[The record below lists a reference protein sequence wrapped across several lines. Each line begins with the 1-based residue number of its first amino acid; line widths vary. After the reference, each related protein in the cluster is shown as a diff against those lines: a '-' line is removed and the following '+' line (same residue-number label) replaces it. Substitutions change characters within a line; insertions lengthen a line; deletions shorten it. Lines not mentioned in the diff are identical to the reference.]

1 MSALVHLEVD
11 RGIATITLDSP
22 DNRNALSATLVDQ
35 LAAHLAT
42 AASDDTVR
50 GIVLTATG
58 SVFCAGADLKNPPG
72 SGAGGAGATLPDI
85 LTAVLECPKVVVA
98 RLNGHV
104 RAGGTGLV
112 AACDVVVAPD
122 DITFAFTEV
131 RIGVA
136 PAVISVVCRRVMD
149 RRSLHRYLL
158 IGETFDAAAAAEAGL
173 VTTVCARDDLD
184 ATIAS
189 IADGIRATAPNAV
202 ARTKALLGE
211 LEALDLAD
219 AFTHTA
225 AVSAELFA
233 SDEGREGIASF
244 REKRPPAWVA
254 ALAPSDG
261 DDGDDGET
269 PAVAAETGNATP
281 TAADDVGGGASD
293 EESRR

>member
-1 MSALVHLEVD
+1 MSSLVHLDVD

-22 DNRNALSATLVDQ
+22 GNRNALSATLVDE

-42 AASDDTVR
+42 ATADSAVR
-50 GIVLTATG
+50 GIVLTGTG

-72 SGAGGAGATLPDI
+72 SGPSGGATLPDI
-85 LTAVLECPKVVVA
+85 LTAILECPKVVVA

-112 AACDVVVAPD
+112 AACDVVVAPA

-136 PAVISVVCRRVMD
+136 PAVISVLCRRVMD

-158 IGETFDAAAAAEAGL
+158 IGETFDARAAADAGL
-173 VTTVCARDDLD
+173 ASVVCDRDDLD
-184 ATIAS
+184 ATVGDLV
-189 IADGIRATAPNAV
+189 DGIRATAPNAV

-211 LEALDLAD
+211 LETLDLD
-219 AFTHTA
+219 EAFAHSA
-225 AVSAELFA
+225 VVSAELFA

-254 ALAPSDG
+254 DLDAGPDPTGA
-261 DDGDDGET
+261 DDGRQDQ
-269 PAVAAETGNATP
+269 P
-281 TAADDVGGGASD
+281 
-293 EESRR
+293 

>member
-1 MSALVHLEVD
+1 MNPLVHLEVD

-22 DNRNALSATLVDQ
+22 DNRNALSAALVDQ
-35 LAAHLAT
+35 LAGHLAT
-42 AASDDTVR
+42 ASADPGVR

-72 SGAGGAGATLPDI
+72 SGVGDGATLPDI
-85 LTAVLECPKVVVA
+85 LTSILECPKVVVA

-112 AACDVVVAPD
+112 AACDVVVAPA

-158 IGETFDAAAAAEAGL
+158 IGETFDAAAAAAAGL
-173 VTTVCARDDLD
+173 VTTVCHRDELESTVV
-184 ATIAS
+184 AIV
-189 IADGIRATAPNAV
+189 DGIRDTAPNAV

-211 LEALDLAD
+211 LETLGLAD
-219 AFTHTA
+219 AFAHTA
-225 AVSAELFA
+225 VVSAELFA

-254 ALAPSDG
+254 ALAT
-261 DDGDDGET
+261 DDAADAAEET
-269 PAVAAETGNATP
+269 SGAAAETGAATE
-281 TAADDVGGGASD
+281 ASRGGAPG
-293 EESRR
+293 EGGRR

>member
-1 MSALVHLEVD
+1 MTAAVDDATRPLVHLDVD

-22 DNRNALSATLVDQ
+22 SNRNALSAALVDQ
-35 LAAHLAT
+35 LASHLTTAT
-42 AASDDTVR
+42 ADPTVR
-50 GIVLTATG
+50 GIVLAATG
-58 SVFCAGADLKNPPG
+58 PVFCAGADLKNPPG
-72 SGAGGAGATLPDI
+72 SGPGSGATLPDI
-85 LTAVLECPKVVVA
+85 LTAILECPKVVVA
-98 RLNGHV
+98 RLDGHV

-112 AACDVVVAPD
+112 AACDVVVASD
-122 DITFAFTEV
+122 DVTFAFTEV

-173 VTTVCARDDLD
+173 VTTVCDRGDLD
-184 ATIAS
+184 ATLGA

-211 LEALDLAD
+211 LETLGLPE
-219 AFTHTA
+219 AFGHA
-225 AVSAELFA
+225 AVVSAELFA

-254 ALAPSDG
+254 ALDG
-261 DDGDDGET
+261 GPADGAE
-269 PAVAAETGNATP
+269 AA
-281 TAADDVGGGASD
+281 
-293 EESRR
+293 R

>member
-35 LAAHLAT
+35 LAGHLA
-42 AASDDTVR
+42 AAARDDTVR

-72 SGAGGAGATLPDI
+72 SGAGGGGATLPDI
-85 LTAVLECPKVVVA
+85 LTSILECPKVVVA

-131 RIGVA
+131 RIGVS

-173 VTTVCARDDLD
+173 VTIVCHRDELD
-184 ATIAS
+184 AAVAS
-189 IADGIRATAPNAV
+189 VADGVRATAPNAV

-219 AFTHTA
+219 AFAHA
-225 AVSAELFA
+225 AVVSAELFG

-254 ALAPSDG
+254 ALAPAEG
-261 DDGDDGET
+261 DDGQTGG
-269 PAVAAETGNATP
+269 VAAETGTATG
-281 TAADDVGGGASD
+281 TAADTAGGGASG
-293 EESRR
+293 EETQR

>member
-1 MSALVHLEVD
+1 MNPLVHLGVD

-22 DNRNALSATLVDQ
+22 DNRNALSAALVDQ

-42 AASDDTVR
+42 AAADPAVR

-72 SGAGGAGATLPDI
+72 SGTGSGATLPDI
-85 LTAVLECPKVVVA
+85 LTSILECPKVVVA

-122 DITFAFTEV
+122 DVTFAFTEV

-136 PAVISVVCRRVMD
+136 PAVIAVVCRRVMD

-158 IGETFDAAAAAEAGL
+158 IGETFDACAAADAGL
-173 VTTVCARDDLD
+173 VTTLCDRADLD
-184 ATIAS
+184 ITVDA

-211 LEALDLAD
+211 LETLDIAD
-219 AFTHTA
+219 AFAHTA
-225 AVSAELFA
+225 VVSAELFG

-244 REKRPPAWVA
+244 REKRPPAWVT
-254 ALAPSDG
+254 AL
-261 DDGDDGET
+261 
-269 PAVAAETGNATP
+269 
-281 TAADDVGGGASD
+281 TAAADEAESGGGGAPDREDPS
-293 EESRR
+293 